1 MKRFGILLG
10 FVFLMVSV
18 SVSAETTTL
27 IDFSELTADTEDGNN
42 EATLVDFSDKAGP
55 GYTEEERELMVTSLA
70 IENWDVQLASSAQTT
85 QNMRLSYT
93 LEAPVR
99 EDAQRFAG
107 QTVMG
112 IRVHFPDMPFNSY
125 AKVFPPFEIP
135 AYARE
140 NEQDREGGK
149 YDGYGVVKNV
159 GSLKQVSVNVY
170 GSNYPNGFGVI
181 LQDEEGRE
189 RTLFLDYMDFNGWRE
204 LGWVNPNYIEDV
216 QNREL
221 TKRPLYPRLT
231 PYRKLIGFVVYKDS
245 QQEGGDVITYVKDV
259 NLTYD
264 LAQLPSAGAFD
275 NEEIWGILEEREASR
290 RNAEWSRLGELQ
302 VLRALERRK
311 LHQDEEEQA
320 QNGGANGGGE

>member
-1 MKRFGILLG
+1 MKRFGILLSI
-10 FVFLMVSV
+10 VFLMVGF

-42 EATLVDFSDKAGP
+42 EATLVDFSDRAGP
-55 GYTEEERELMVTSLA
+55 GYTDEERELMVTSLA

-112 IRVHFPDMPFNSY
+112 IRVHFPEMPFNSF
-125 AKVFPPFEIP
+125 AKVQPPFEIP

-140 NEQDREGGK
+140 GEQDREGSK
-149 YDGYGVVKNV
+149 FDGYGVVKNV

-170 GSNYPNGFGVI
+170 GSNYPNGFGII

-204 LGWVNPNYIEDV
+204 IGWVNPNYIEDV

-221 TKRPLYPRLT
+221 RKRPLYPRLT
-231 PYRKLIGFVVYKDS
+231 PYRKLIGFIVYKDA
-245 QQEGGDVITYVKDV
+245 QQQGGDVITYVKDV

-264 LAQLPSAGAFD
+264 LAQLPSEGAFD
-275 NEEIWGILEEREASR
+275 NEEIWGILEQREESR

-302 VLRALERRK
+302 VLRALEERK
-311 LHQDEEEQA
+311 LHQEDEQQA
-320 QNGGANGGGE
+320 QQNGNGGE